1 MSKSTVQTDA
11 ERTPIMQRLL
21 FFIVIL
27 LSGSC
32 DALWGYTKI
41 PTLEEN
47 CLAGDTVCKSYEVCS
62 PETERCVQA
71 VPQLTAV
78 SPRVVFFDGGD
89 VVTLT
94 GDGFAPASQVFID
107 DQAVVVMP
115 VSSAQSLTAKI
126 PKRPG
131 IQNGETRPVKVEIR
145 VADKSVA
152 RLDLLS
158 LVSSE
163 ASFSNSFVTGITAV
177 GNIGNIQIGDVN
189 NDGRVDLVARSAYFN
204 SAGPSDYEF
213 YTSLGNG
220 DGTFRKSVKSATGSI
235 SVGYFV
241 LCDLNS
247 DSKLDLVYWSNI
259 PRLFQYSINPGTGV
273 FPAQATFLMPNPA
286 LTNPYLGIA
295 DLDGNT
301 SSDLYIVDNSSNNRT
316 MLSILANGSGALVPP
331 ATPKTGVVLNPEN
344 SVPLISDFNR
354 DQKPDL
360 LSYSSISEPA
370 VYLGNGIGGF
380 GQGTPYAGSSKI
392 SEIAVADFDGDGYSD
407 FVTSSNNSK
416 ELVLFR
422 NLKGQGFDSIHI
434 PNPSISAI
442 FILATDLNGDKNADI
457 LVFESGVSSPSGY
470 AFMGYGNGQFS
481 LPTQSVRTS
490 FPSVV
495 VSKVADLNADGK
507 LDMAFINY
515 NDQNAYII
523 MNTLK

>member
-1 MSKSTVQTDA
+1 
-11 ERTPIMQRLL
+11 MQRL
-21 FFIVIL
+21 FFLIVIL

-47 CLAGDTVCKSYEVCS
+47 CLAGDTICKSYEVCS

-94 GDGFAPASQVFID
+94 GDGFAPASQVLIE
-107 DQAVVVMP
+107 DQAVIIMS
-115 VSSAQSLTAKI
+115 VSSAQSITAKI

-131 IQNGETRPVKVEIR
+131 FQSWGTKPLKVEVK

-158 LVSSE
+158 LAASV
-163 ASFSNSFVTGITAV
+163 ASFSPSAVIGVTQM
-177 GNIGNIQIGDVN
+177 GNIGNIQVGDVD
-189 NDGRVDLVARSAYFN
+189 NDGKADIVARSAYDP
-204 SAGPSDYEF
+204 GGGITPDLEF
-213 YTSLGNG
+213 YTSIGNG
-220 DGTFRKSVKSATGSI
+220 DGTFRKAVRSTTGSI
-235 SVGYFV
+235 SAGYFA

-259 PRLFQYSINPGTGV
+259 PKLFQYSINPGTGI
-273 FPAQATFLMPNPA
+273 FPAQKTFFTPNPVPS
-286 LTNPYLGIA
+286 NPYIGIA
-295 DLDGNT
+295 DLDGNA
-301 SSDLYIVDNSSNNRT
+301 SSDLYIVDNSVSNRT
-316 MLSILANGSGALVPP
+316 MFTVAANAAGMLVPP
-331 ATPKTGVVLNPEN
+331 AAPKMGMVLNPEN
-344 SVPLISDFNR
+344 YLPLIGDFNR

-360 LSYSSISEPA
+360 LSYSSISDPA
-370 VYLGNGIGGF
+370 IYLGNGTGGF
-380 GQGTPYAGSSKI
+380 GLGTSYAGNAKI
-392 SEIAVADFDGDGYSD
+392 SETAIADFDGDGYSD
-407 FVTSSNNSK
+407 FVATSSNSK
-416 ELVLFR
+416 EIILFR
-422 NLKGQGFDSIHI
+422 NLKGQGFDVLHMA
-434 PNPSISAI
+434 NPSVSAI

-457 LVFESGVSSPSGY
+457 LVFESGLTNPSGY
-470 AFMGYGNGQFS
+470 SLMGYGNGQFS
-481 LPTQSVRTS
+481 LPAQAVKTS
-490 FPSVV
+490 FPSEP
-495 VSKVADLNADGK
+495 VSKIADLNSDGK